1 VNGFTE
7 FIKTL
12 GPARI
17 LSLGLVAAGL
27 IAFFA
32 YVGFRVTEAPMSL
45 LYSDLTQEDASQIIS
60 ELDAQEIP
68 YELKGDGTKIY
79 VPDNRALRLRMLM
92 AEQGLP
98 TGGSVG
104 YEIFDNSDALGTTS
118 FVQNLNHLRALEGE
132 LSRTIRAINRI
143 KSARVHLVL
152 PEREVFSRERSAP
165 TASIVIRVVGAP
177 LNRNQIRAI
186 QHLTAA
192 AIDGLT
198 PGHVSIV
205 DERGN
210 LLASGSEGA
219 EGGLM
224 SSSLDERN
232 LAYERRLK
240 TQIEKIVESIVGPDN
255 TRIQVTA
262 ELDFNRITRTSDIFD
277 PEGQVV
283 RSTQTVEESNS
294 SSDGLANDA
303 VTVGNAIPG
312 GGLDDENGAGSL
324 DQSNRLE
331 ETVNYEISRTT
342 QTETIEAGSVKR
354 LSVAV
359 AIDGTYIQDE
369 NGINTYVPRSEE
381 ELAKITALVRS
392 AVGFSQSRGDTI
404 EVINIPFAA
413 RQIPAPIEEIE
424 EPFFGLTKTD
434 YMRMGETGVLALISL
449 LVLLFVVR
457 PLIRGI
463 LNPAPSAP
471 GQLALA
477 GAAGAPGIGG
487 MAATLP
493 APDGQPQLLAPG
505 GQSEDAAAAA
515 VEQKSAVEMMI
526 DIAQVEG
533 KVKESSVQKVG
544 ELVSKHPDETISILR
559 SWLHEE

>member
-1 VNGFTE
+1 MGGSVNGFTE
-7 FIKTL
+7 FVKTL

-32 YVGFRVTEAPMSL
+32 YVGARVTEAPMSL
-45 LYSDLTQEDASQIIS
+45 LYSDLTQEDASQIIT
-60 ELDAQEIP
+60 ELDAQSIP
-68 YELKGDGTKIY
+68 FELRGDGTKIY
-79 VPDNRALRLRMLM
+79 VPDNRALRLRMTM

-104 YEIFDNSDALGTTS
+104 YEIFDNSDTLGTTS
-118 FVQNLNHLRALEGE
+118 FVQNLNYLRALEGE
-132 LSRTIRAINRI
+132 LARTIRTIDRI

-152 PEREVFSRERSAP
+152 PQREVFSRERRAP
-165 TASIVIRVVGAP
+165 SASIVIRVIGNP
-177 LNRNQIRAI
+177 LTRNHIRSI

-210 LLASGSEGA
+210 LLASGSEGE

-224 SSSLDERN
+224 SSTLDERN

-240 TQIEKIVESIVGPDN
+240 AQIEKIVESIVGPDAS
-255 TRIQVTA
+255 RIQVTA
-262 ELDFNRITRTSDIFD
+262 ELDFNRITRTSDSFD

-294 SSDGLANDA
+294 SSDGQANDA
-303 VTVGNAIPG
+303 VTVGNAVPG
-312 GGLDDENGAGSL
+312 AGLDGDGTAGSL
-324 DQSNRLE
+324 DQSNRIE

-359 AIDGTYIQDE
+359 AIDGVYAPDA
-369 NGINTYVPRSEE
+369 NGDTQYAPRSEE
-381 ELAKITALVRS
+381 ELDKIAALVRS
-392 AVGFSQSRGDTI
+392 AVGFDQGRGDI
-404 EVINIPFAA
+404 VEIVNIQFAA
-413 RQIPAPIEEIE
+413 RQIPDQIEEME
-424 EPFFGLTKTD
+424 EPFLGFTKAD
-434 YMRMGETGVLALISL
+434 YMRMGETVAFVLISL
-449 LVLLFVVR
+449 LVLLLVVR

-463 LNPAPSAP
+463 INPAPS

-477 GAAGAPGIGG
+477 GTGV
-487 MAATLP
+487 AATALPGPDGQMQLP
-493 APDGQPQLLAPG
+493 APSGEGDEGAP
-505 GQSEDAAAAA
+505 A

-544 ELVSKHPDETISILR
+544 ELVINHPDETMSILR
-559 SWLHEE
+559 SWLHEG